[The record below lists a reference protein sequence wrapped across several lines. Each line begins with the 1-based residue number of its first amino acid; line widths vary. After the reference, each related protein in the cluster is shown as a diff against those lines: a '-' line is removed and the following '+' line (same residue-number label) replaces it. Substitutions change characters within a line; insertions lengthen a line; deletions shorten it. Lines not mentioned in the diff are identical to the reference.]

1 MKHQRGVALTG
12 LILWGV
18 VLFIAAVL
26 GMKVVPSVIEYFKI
40 KKDIQAVVEKAAPT
54 ATVPELRS
62 AFEKFAQVD
71 QLSFPSK
78 NLDIFKNS
86 RGQVVIEFAYDQ
98 KIPLFANVSLLIEY
112 KGSTAE

>member
-12 LILWGV
+12 LIFWG
-18 VLFIAAVL
+18 IAIFLVAVL
-26 GMKVVPSVIEYFKI
+26 GMKVTPSVIDYYKI
-40 KKDIQAVVEKAAPT
+40 KKDIQAVVEKATPT
-54 ATVPELRS
+54 ATIPELRS
-62 AFEKFAQVD
+62 SFDKFAQVD
-71 QLSFPSK
+71 QLSFSSK